1 MSKFY
6 TNVVCLGN
14 YIFERGIENGLPFD
28 VKQEFKPT
36 LYIPTTTKTDWR
48 TLEDEPVGPVQWGTI
63 KETREAMKKYEGVDN
78 MKIYGHT
85 NYNYSFIAETY
96 PEPIDYNSEHPQT

>member
-1 MSKFY
+1 MTEHNTKFY

-14 YIFERGIENGLPFD
+14 YIFERGIEDGFPFD
-28 VKQEFKPT
+28 DKHEFKPT

-63 KETREAMKKYEGVDN
+63 KETRDAMKKYEGVDN

-85 NYNYSFIAETY
+85 NYNYSYIAETY
-96 PEPIDYNSEHPQT
+96 PEPIDYNF